1 MGSADKA
8 VNLTSTLLCVGVKAT
23 STEAG
28 GGHRET
34 SLRDRDPGTLRKG
47 GNVSGPSQAMEKE
60 FGSRLTGPQKNGES
74 STSNGVKPLSS
85 SSISP
90 SSDIVDC
97 LPSKRKAGF
106 QKMKPQRPGSS
117 HILNKGCMTA
127 ELLFAHP
134 PSC

>member
-23 STEAG
+23 SREAG

-34 SLRDRDPGTLRKG
+34 SLRDRGPDTLRKG

-60 FGSRLTGPQKNGES
+60 FGLRLTGPQKNGES
-74 STSNGVKPLSS
+74 STSNGVKPLLSS
-85 SSISP
+85 TSP

-97 LPSKRKAGF
+97 LPSKGKAGF
-106 QKMKPQRPGSS
+106 QKMKPQRPGRS
-117 HILNKGCMTA
+117 HILNKG
-127 ELLFAHP
+127 
-134 PSC
+134 